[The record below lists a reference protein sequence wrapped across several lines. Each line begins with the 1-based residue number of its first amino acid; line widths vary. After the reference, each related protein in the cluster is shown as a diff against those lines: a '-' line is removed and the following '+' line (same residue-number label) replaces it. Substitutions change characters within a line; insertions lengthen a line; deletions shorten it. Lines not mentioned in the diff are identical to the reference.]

1 MLSSNI
7 NGDKLYPSEKKWFGT
22 KKYRQGVSWVDK
34 DNVCAYELNPC
45 FNARGYLTAV
55 GVHKLVPL
63 ASFHRDVKEVKPSEM
78 TEAQKVAYDAVSTML
93 KKAGIP
99 VKVVSNED
107 MEKVAEAQDNLNL
120 AMLLNQPEM
129 RFKIKTPE
137 EKQAAENAYNFA
149 KELRPDK
156 WKQYAVVDMSNPN
169 KMPEYFEKQE
179 LARKERSYYN
189 KLMWGNYKVFNLD
202 KSFEDNVAGLTGSF
216 PSEFDPY
223 KIDELTNK
231 RNELKKQ
238 MKETEEAY
246 KLTGQE
252 RVEYQNQLMKEYM
265 DEHGL
270 DSENDIPD
278 DVWNDCRNKSFEKY
292 QDKLD
297 SLFAK
302 YKDLD
307 RQLKSVAEPGVR
319 FLRTYH
325 GSWANF
331 SEFDFDHMG
340 EGEGTQ
346 AFGWGGYVTSS
357 KKIGKSYATLMDND
371 PSKAYYRI
379 QRSNGTRF
387 AKKYPTLESF
397 LHGDKQ
403 IAMNDKFTEQEKIDY
418 YNEMKKLAEP
428 YHNLYEVDIPDD
440 NGSNYLDWDAPITDE
455 LIDKVVAALP
465 AIRVFD
471 IKNFKKDRSFED
483 LYRTISMRIVE
494 DGKQGNQWGV
504 Q

>member
-1 MLSSNI
+1 MSFGGYDFTVETPKGVTRSGKDEQGKPWSVTMHDTYGYILGKIGVDGDHIDMFI
-7 NGDKLYPSEKKWFGT
+7 NDSADLDTFDGNVYVVDQVNPETGEFDEHKVMYGYPSEEAATEAYLANYSKGWKGLGKVTSVPKATFDKWLESSDRKT
-22 KKYRQGVSWVDK
+22 KPFAEYAMVQKEQAKFD
-34 DNVCAYELNPC
+34 
-45 FNARGYLTAV
+45 
-55 GVHKLVPL
+55 
-63 ASFHRDVKEVKPSEM
+63 RDVKEVEPSEM

-156 WKQYAVVDMSNPN
+156 WKQYAVVNMSNPN

-223 KIDELTNK
+223 KIDEQTNK
-231 RNELKKQ
+231 RNELKRQ
-238 MKETEEAY
+238 IKETEDAY
-246 KLTGQE
+246 NSTGQE
-252 RVEYQNQLMKEYM
+252 RNKYQIQLMKEYM

-270 DSENDIPD
+270 TSENDIPD
-278 DVWNDCRNKSFEKY
+278 DVWSDLNDKAHEKY

-307 RQLKSVAEPGVR
+307 RQLKAVAEPGVK

-325 GSWANF
+325 GSGA
-331 SEFDFDHMG
+331 SFDKFDLSHAL
-340 EGEGTQ
+340 EGEGSET
-346 AFGWGGYVTSS
+346 FGHGVYVTSS
-357 KKIGKSYATLMDND
+357 REIGREYAQRAKQKKIA
-371 PSKAYYRI
+371 
-379 QRSNGTRF
+379 
-387 AKKYPTLESF
+387 
-397 LHGDKQ
+397 
-403 IAMNDKFTEQEKIDY
+403 
-418 YNEMKKLAEP
+418 
-428 YHNLYEVDIPDD
+428 NLYKTIRYPD
-440 NGSNYLDWDAPITDE
+440 
-455 LIDKVVAALP
+455 
-465 AIRVFD
+465 
-471 IKNFKKDRSFED
+471 
-483 LYRTISMRIVE
+483 
-494 DGKQGNQWGV
+494 GV
-504 Q
+504 KGDTLKRRLFGEW

>member
-1 MLSSNI
+1 MVW
-7 NGDKLYPSEKKWFGT
+7 Y

-34 DNVCAYELNPC
+34 DNVCAYELNPR

-63 ASFHRDVKEVKPSEM
+63 ASFDRDVKEVKPSEM
-78 TEAQKVAYDAVSTML
+78 TEAQKVAFDAVSTML

-120 AMLLNQPEM
+120 AMLLNHPEM

-149 KELRPDK
+149 KELRPNK
-156 WKQYAVVDMSNPN
+156 WAQYAVVDMSNPN
-169 KMPEYFEKQE
+169 KMPEYYQKQE
-179 LARKERSYYN
+179 LARKERTYLN
-189 KLMWGNYKVFNLD
+189 RLMWGNYKVFNLD

-223 KIDELTNK
+223 KIDEQTSK
-231 RNELKKQ
+231 KNELKKQ
-238 MKETEEAY
+238 IKETEDAY
-246 KLTGQE
+246 NSTGQE

-270 DSENDIPD
+270 ASENDIPD

-307 RQLKSVAEPGVR
+307 RQLKAIVQPGVR

-325 GSWANF
+325 GTGAS
-331 SEFDFDHMG
+331 FDKFDLSHALQG
-340 EGEGTQ
+340 EGSET
-346 AFGWGGYVTSS
+346 FGHGVYVTNSR
-357 KKIGKSYATLMDND
+357 KIGEDYASRAKSRKANNAIFYPNMGSPIADNWYAYFVKTANSESLEDAKEFVLKELDVDIKSDENKLNQSSISEEKRAHITENLKEEKRIREIIANTKKEDLPNIASSTLYD
-371 PSKAYYRI
+371 
-379 QRSNGTRF
+379 
-387 AKKYPTLESF
+387 
-397 LHGDKQ
+397 
-403 IAMNDKFTEQEKIDY
+403 
-418 YNEMKKLAEP
+418 
-428 YHNLYEVDIPDD
+428 VDIPDD
-440 NGSNYLDWDAPITDE
+440 NGENYLGWNDSQNFPLENGTD
-455 LIDKVVAALP
+455 
-465 AIRVFD
+465 
-471 IKNFKKDRSFED
+471 
-483 LYRTISMRIVE
+483 Y
-494 DGKQGNQWGV
+494 GK
-504 Q
+504 